1 MKFAAK
7 ILAALSGLI
16 SGELVQLTDSNYV
29 EAQAQH
35 NYMLVAFCD
44 ERYPKTTQFHVP
56 YLT

>member
-7 ILAALSGLI
+7 ILAALSGLV

-44 ERYPKTTQFHVP
+44 ER
-56 YLT
+56 